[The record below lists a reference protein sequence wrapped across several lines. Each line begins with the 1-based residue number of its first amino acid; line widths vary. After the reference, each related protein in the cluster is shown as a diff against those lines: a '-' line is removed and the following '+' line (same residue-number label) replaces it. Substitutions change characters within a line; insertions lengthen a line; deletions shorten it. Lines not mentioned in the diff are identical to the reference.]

1 MQIELA
7 RGDSGAVLREAL
19 GDAQP
24 PTPPPPRPSAVQG
37 EGVPLGPSAHFQYSY
52 NNGKGR
58 TGRSQAERFFFL
70 AEG

>member
-7 RGDSGAVLREAL
+7 RGDSGAVSWEAL
-19 GDAQP
+19 GDAQH
-24 PTPPPPRPSAVQG
+24 PPPPRPSAVQG

-58 TGRSQAERFFFL
+58 TGRSEAERFFL
-70 AEG
+70 SC